1 MRAVARHCLTKAS
14 VPFVLLLPACGGGG
28 YGGNSSAGYMPPAP
42 AAPAASFSQPAQ
54 AMTIHLGQ
62 SFTLAWSASN
72 ATACT
77 GSVSGTGG
85 GSFAGTLAMSGTQS
99 IAPTAPGTYSYS
111 LECTGSGGMSGA
123 KSMTVSVSA
132 SILSGLSV
140 ITTIGPTPDPAEK
153 GGNPYGLA
161 IAPASEGLITKGD
174 LIVCNFNDG
183 ATNTQGAGTTITGLH
198 PTAGAQPYVIAN
210 SASLKGCNA
219 LALLPDD
226 SIAAAAYTASL
237 NPLVTAGGTVNNPF
251 ASHSFAAPWGEA
263 YVAAANGQP
272 AALYVSNAGDG
283 SIERITLDG
292 DAPADFTEVIKG
304 FCVSGAPGAI
314 FAPAGLTYD
323 ASIDTLYVV
332 DSSSYSVVAFKGI
345 SAFTTDAVVVNGN
358 CTPSTPTPALTFGG
372 ASAASAKVIAA
383 GGQFNAPLSA
393 ALLSDGD
400 LLVANADINNPAVPN
415 LVFEVSPAISFVGT
429 PLQLDTSG
437 TAGALFGLAARV
449 DDQGRDVVFFNDDNT
464 NTVNMLSQ

>member
-1 MRAVARHCLTKAS
+1 MRCAARHYLTQAS
-14 VPFVLLLPACGGGG
+14 VLLVLLLPACGGGG
-28 YGGNSSAGYMPPAP
+28 GGGSSGYMAPTP
-42 AAPAASFSQPAQ
+42 AAPGVAFSQPAQ
-54 AMTIHLGQ
+54 ATTIRLGQ
-62 SFTLAWSASN
+62 SLMLAWSASN
-72 ATACT
+72 ASGCT

-85 GSFAGTLAMSGTQS
+85 GSFSGMQPTSGTQS
-99 IAPTAPGTYSYS
+99 VAPTATGTYSYS
-111 LECTGSGGMSGA
+111 LECTGSGGMSTA
-123 KSMTVSVSA
+123 TSMMVTVNA
-132 SILSGLSV
+132 SILSALSV
-140 ITTIGPTPDPAEK
+140 ITTIGATPDPAEK

-161 IAPASEGLITKGD
+161 LAPATAGLITKGD

-198 PTAGAQPYVIAN
+198 PTAGAKPYAIAN

-226 SIAAAAYTASL
+226 SISAAAYTANL
-237 NPLVTAGGTVNNPF
+237 NPLVSAGGTVNDPF
-251 ASHSFAAPWGEA
+251 ASHAFGAPWGEA
-263 YVAAANGQP
+263 YVAAANGRP
-272 AALYVSNAGDG
+272 AALYVSNSSDG

-292 DAPADFTEVIKG
+292 DAPSDFTEVITG

-314 FAPAGLTYD
+314 FAPGGLTYD
-323 ASIDTLYVV
+323 ASIDTLYVI
-332 DSSSYSVVAFKGI
+332 DTSSYSVVAFKGI
-345 SAFTTDAVVVNGN
+345 SAFVADAVVVDGQ
-358 CTPSTPTPALTFGG
+358 CTAHTPTPAVTFGG
-372 ASAASAKVIAA
+372 PSAASARVIAS

-400 LLVANADINNPAVPN
+400 LLVANADINNPAKPN
-415 LVFEVSPAISFVGT
+415 LVFEVSPAIGFVGS

-437 TAGALFGLAARV
+437 TAGALFGLVATL